1 MQTFNSATKL
11 VAVAVRDGAGE
22 GRGVREIEGRG
33 GKGVYWIVKTR
44 RYKQLA
50 LGSWQFAS

>member
-11 VAVAVRDGAGE
+11 VAVSSRWCR
-22 GRGVREIEGRG
+22 GRGGGGEIEGRG
-33 GKGVYWIVKTR
+33 AQGVYWIVKTR